1 MIHPFSLPAVNY
13 YGKGA
18 LMNLGSELEKNIV
31 KKVFLISD
39 KGLKSSG
46 ILDQVHEQLDK
57 TEVIEYVNVEREPSV
72 ENVEDALREFK
83 ISGCDAVIG
92 VGGGSPLDVA
102 KGVSVMANNKGSL
115 LDYVGVQ
122 LIPNPG
128 VFNIL
133 IPTTA
138 GTGAE
143 ITQNAIFTDRS
154 AKMKKGIV
162 SRHLIPNVAIVDS
175 NLTISVP
182 AAITAATGMDALTH
196 AIESYTAPKANVQ
209 TEMYAIKSI
218 ELIGQ
223 HLRTAVSYGKDEAA
237 REAMALASV
246 FAGISLA
253 NAGVGAVHAMA
264 YPLGGRYGVNHGIAN
279 ATLLPYVME
288 FNVLGNMQKFKN
300 IAIALGESSEGKTD
314 RETAFLAVKAVKR
327 LSRDVGIPQT
337 LTELGVDKGSVDA
350 MAEGAMQATRLID
363 NNPRQIGVEDIKA
376 IFNKMFEA

>member
-1 MIHPFSLPAVNY
+1 MVHPFSLPAVNY

-18 LMNLGSELEKNIV
+18 LMNLGSELKKNAV

-83 ISGCDAVIG
+83 NSGCDAVIG

-102 KGVSVMANNKGSL
+102 KGVSVMANNEGSL

-143 ITQNAIFTDRS
+143 ITQNAIFTDKS

-162 SRHLIPNVAIVDS
+162 SRYLIPNVAIVDS

-223 HLRTAVSYGKDEAA
+223 YLRTAVSYGKDESA

-288 FNVLGNMQKFKN
+288 FNVLGNIQKFKN
-300 IAIALGESSEGKTD
+300 VAIALGESTEGKTD
-314 RETAFLAVKAVKR
+314 REVAFLAVKAVKR
-327 LSRDVGIPQT
+327 LSQDVGIPQT

-350 MAEGAMQATRLID
+350 MAEGAMQAARLID
-363 NNPRQIGVEDIKA
+363 NNPRQIGLEDIKS
-376 IFNKMFEA
+376 IFNKMFEV